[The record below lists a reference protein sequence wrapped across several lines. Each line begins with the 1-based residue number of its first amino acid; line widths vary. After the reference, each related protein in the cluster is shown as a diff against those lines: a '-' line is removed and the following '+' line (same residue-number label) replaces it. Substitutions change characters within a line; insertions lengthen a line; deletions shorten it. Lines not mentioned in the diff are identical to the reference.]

1 MSNVDRREFPLVLI
15 ADCDLSIRFLVA
27 ETLRQAGF
35 EIEDA
40 ANGSQVVA
48 AFKRLKPDIVI
59 LDATLPEHDG
69 FSVCAEIRS
78 LPEGNTTP
86 IVIMTGFDDIEAVKK
101 AYNAGATDFIAKPI
115 NWPILSHRIMCI
127 LRSSRTIESLC
138 LSQSRLAEAQRIAKI
153 GTWELNMLT
162 GEIYWS
168 EEACRL
174 FDTGSAGF
182 DLPQDNFMDVMHP
195 LRNETLAQSLQ
206 HAISSGSGYSIDQRL
221 VLRDGDECYIHSEA
235 RIHRDETGQ
244 PIWTVGYIQDITE
257 RKQYEKKI
265 KHLAFF
271 DNLTNLPN
279 RTLFKDYFNH
289 AMALAKRTNHLMG
302 VLFVDL
308 DRFKQINDTLGHSI
322 GDELLIQVSER
333 LLTCVRKGDYVSRDV
348 IDDTEVEMD
357 VRVARFAGDEF
368 LILLENINDYYEAAK
383 VAQRVIEIVS
393 APYPVH
399 GSEISVTPSIGISI
413 YPLDGDNLDDI
424 IMHADIAMFHAKEMG
439 RNNFQYYTDSLNT
452 AAMAHLVLENQ
463 LRKAALRDEFTLCYQ
478 PMVDLDQ
485 GKVFS
490 VEVLV
495 RWQHTDLGDLQPDKF
510 ISLAEETGLITEIDE
525 WVLLNSCRQA
535 KLWQDNGSLNFK
547 LSINLSGRH
556 FRKRNLLETI
566 DRVIRTTGVDPR
578 CLELEL
584 TEGIFV
590 NNDMDALSILHGL
603 KQRGLQLSIDDFG
616 TGYSSLS
623 YLKRFPFDVLKIDRS
638 FVKDIFTDP
647 DSASIISAI
656 IAMARSLKLEI
667 VAEGVESKE
676 QMKVLLE
683 NGCKKM
689 QGYYFSPP
697 LPAMELEEFVKEHS
711 SRQYN
716 FLWGNSR
723 LCRGNNNV

>member
-1 MSNVDRREFPLVLI
+1 M
-15 ADCDLSIRFLVA
+15 SIRFLVA

-40 ANGSQVVA
+40 ANGCQVLD

-78 LPEGNTTP
+78 LPYGITTP
-86 IVIMTGFDDIEAVKK
+86 VVIMTGFDDIEAVKK

-138 LSQSRLAEAQRIAKI
+138 LSQSRLAEAQLIAKI

-168 EEACRL
+168 SEACRL
-174 FDTGSAGF
+174 FDSDSSCF
-182 DLPQDNFMDVMHP
+182 DQAQKNFMNVMHP
-195 LRNETLAQSLQ
+195 LRNETLTKSLQ
-206 HAISSGSGYSIDQRL
+206 NAISSGTCYSIDQRIS
-221 VLRDGDECYIHSEA
+221 LRNGEECYIHSEA
-235 RIHRDETGQ
+235 RIQRDETGQ
-244 PIWTVGYIQDITE
+244 PVWTVGYIQDITE

-289 AMALAKRTNHLMG
+289 AMALAKRKNHLMG
-302 VLFVDL
+302 VLFIDL
-308 DRFKQINDTLGHSI
+308 DRFKQINETLGHSV

-348 IDDTEVEMD
+348 IDDADSDMD

-393 APYPVH
+393 TPYPVH

-452 AAMAHLVLENQ
+452 AAMTHLVLENQ
-463 LRKAALRDEFTLCYQ
+463 LRKVALRDEFTLFYQ

-525 WVLLNSCRQA
+525 WVLMNSCRQA
-535 KLWQDNGSLNFK
+535 KLWQDSGLLNFK

-566 DRVIRTTGVDPR
+566 DRVIQTTKVDPR

-647 DSASIISAI
+647 DSVSIISAI
-656 IAMARSLKLEI
+656 IAMAGSLKLEI
-667 VAEGVESKE
+667 IAEGVETKE
-676 QMKVLLE
+676 QMTMLLE

-689 QGYYFSPP
+689 QGFYFSPP
-697 LPAMELEEFVKEHS
+697 LPAMELEEFIKEYS

-723 LCRGNNNV
+723 LCCANNCI